1 MSTDAPKGIGFVDV
15 TLRDLGAPPWGS
27 RIAPDDL
34 GSAAA
39 ALSPVGARV
48 LEAMDPASARAC
60 MDGRT
65 ESPLDRLRVVSRH
78 AGGAPVGIVLAGRT
92 LLGDVPLGD
101 GVARRLVASAV
112 ASGASRVRVYDA
124 LNDPDA
130 MLGIAE
136 GARDSGAAFVPTL
149 ILGPDPAAGDPRWA
163 EEALALAG
171 LPGAVAL
178 CISAATSRPWP
189 WARWWPTSSPAARC
203 RWRCRCAPPAVW
215 HR

>member
-112 ASGASRVRVYDA
+112 ASVVGWALARFVFEFDWSVSPWVLLLGALAGA
-124 LNDPDA
+124 L
-130 MLGIAE
+130 
-136 GARDSGAAFVPTL
+136 
-149 ILGPDPAAGDPRWA
+149 
-163 EEALALAG
+163 LALAAGWWG
-171 LPGAVAL
+171 LREVLQRPVVQTL
-178 CISAATSRPWP
+178 RRAAD
-189 WARWWPTSSPAARC
+189 
-203 RWRCRCAPPAVW
+203 
-215 HR
+215 